1 MKYIRRVRFGF
12 IFLILFEFLFLI
24 STSSNSSGKALPWA
38 EENPLPPLSLI
49 GVIISENA
57 SSSLAIL
64 KNEKTGKMVMLR
76 VGENIL
82 GLTLVQV
89 FENRIVLQ
97 KENQNFQIF
106 LGRGSLVRA
115 QETPPEKPVQ
125 INEPPLK
132 QGDILEDK
140 KIESNPMKRE
150 LIKSEVLRR
159 LEEEWSKIVNETKF
173 VPNLVEGKV
182 SGFKIT
188 SLPERTILSEVGI
201 HKNDIIKEVNGVELN
216 DMDTIFSLYN
226 KFKDENHFEV
236 SVEREGKLLRLLY
249 ILK

>member
-1 MKYIRRVRFGF
+1 MNYFRRVRFRF
-12 IFLILFEFLFLI
+12 ISLILFEFLFLI
-24 STSSNSSGKALPWA
+24 SLSSNSPGEALPRA
-38 EENPLPPLSLI
+38 EENPLPSLSLI

-64 KNEKTGKMVMLR
+64 KDEKTGKTVMLR
-76 VGENIL
+76 VGENVL
-82 GLTLVQV
+82 GFTLVQV
-89 FENRIVLQ
+89 FENRIILH

-115 QETPPEKPVQ
+115 QEKLPEKPVQ
-125 INEPPLK
+125 INQPPLK
-132 QGDILEDK
+132 QEEILEDK
-140 KIESNPMKRE
+140 KIESNPMKKE
-150 LIKSEVLRR
+150 LIRSEVLRR
-159 LEEEWSKIVNETKF
+159 LEGEMSVIINETKF

-188 SLPERTILSEVGI
+188 NLPERTILSEVGI
-201 HKNDIIKEVNGVELN
+201 YKNDIIKEVNGVELN
-216 DMDTIFSLYN
+216 SMDTIFSLYN
-226 KFKDENHFEV
+226 KFKDENRFEV